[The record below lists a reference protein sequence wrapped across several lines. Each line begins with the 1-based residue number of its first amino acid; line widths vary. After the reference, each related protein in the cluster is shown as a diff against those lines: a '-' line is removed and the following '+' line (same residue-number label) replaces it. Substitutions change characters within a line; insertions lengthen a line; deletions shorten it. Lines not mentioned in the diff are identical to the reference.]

1 MSDAAQ
7 LTLFGSDT
15 LAEARA
21 MVETGRDDGITCPCC
36 VQYAKTYRRKLN
48 VTMARGLIWLA
59 RSTNME
65 PGWADMRRT
74 GPRWLVAAGG
84 EFAKVYHWGLAEQQ
98 ENTDSAKR
106 TSGIWRLTET
116 GVDFV
121 QGRIRV
127 PSHCYLYNNK
137 ALHFS
142 DTLTTIRE
150 ALGKKFNY
158 AELMGWH
165 VE

>member
-1 MSDAAQ
+1 MKGVSDAVQ

-21 MVETGRDDGITCPCC
+21 MVEAGRDDGIACPCC
-36 VQYAKTYRRKLN
+36 GQYAKVYNRKFN
-48 VTMARGLIWLA
+48 ANMARFLISLF
-59 RSTNME
+59 
-65 PGWADMRRT
+65 RRHEELEWVHYRKCNFT
-74 GPRWLVAAGG
+74 GRDYPYVSL
-84 EFAKVYHWGLAEQQ
+84 WGLAETNCSD
-98 ENTDSAKR
+98 ETTKR
-106 TSGIWRLTET
+106 MSGFWRLTPN
-116 GVDFV
+116 GRLFV

-127 PSHCYLYNNK
+127 PSHCYLYNNE

-142 DTLTTIRE
+142 DTWTTIRE